1 MELVTFVLCWLAQS
15 PMASTNSCQIVAKF
29 LSNRSFVDNG
39 KSLTNSSPESVIR
52 SRKNGYS
59 PRCLINVENWTL
71 WKLQD
76 PQSHSECGY
85 VDISYDAVAV
95 EPGTREVM
103 LAYKAVGSIDSVAL
117 TY

>member
-15 PMASTNSCQIVAKF
+15 AMASTNDIVAKL

-52 SRKNGYS
+52 SRKSGYS

-85 VDISYDAVAV
+85 VDIGYDAVVV

-103 LAYKAVGSIDSVAL
+103 LAYKAVGSMDSVAL
-117 TY
+117 TF